1 DAESARDAH
10 APRGADTASALRH
23 RGEVGLHPRGGRPAL
38 RGDARAHP
46 ADRGEGAP
54 QAPEPEPRAC
64 AGDLRTAAV
73 GGRVRRITNRPGG
86 PRPGRLEDRMLEN
99 LEKELR
105 KWRQSRA
112 SKPQR
117 EAPSDRRTVKVN
129 GQEVLVVRKKA
140 KPKTEE

>member
-1 DAESARDAH
+1 
-10 APRGADTASALRH
+10 
-23 RGEVGLHPRGGRPAL
+23 
-38 RGDARAHP
+38 
-46 ADRGEGAP
+46 
-54 QAPEPEPRAC
+54 
-64 AGDLRTAAV
+64 
-73 GGRVRRITNRPGG
+73 
-86 PRPGRLEDRMLEN
+86 MLDN

-140 KPKTEE
+140 KPAKTDE